1 MKNLFTSLI
10 VLTILAL
17 PLSGQGILS
26 ATKSHDDRTI
36 PSGCTV
42 ITISKGDKVFFG
54 GNDDYINPDS
64 WYWVEQG
71 DSSRY
76 GVIWIGTPDNPQQG
90 INEKGLAY
98 DANGLPRFEVNP
110 HTERT
115 PVRGEYYHNYIMQ
128 IMHECSTVEEV
139 IGWANKH
146 QRFPYMHD
154 QMHFA
159 DKKGD
164 AVIISAGKDGEM
176 VFTRKTAGDGFLVSS
191 NFNVANPSNG
201 FDYPCWRYDKANE
214 LLGKLIDNEEPLSNK
229 DITNVMDK
237 VHQEGASWTIET
249 LVADLV
255 NGVMY
260 LYYFYQYEYPV
271 IINIKDELASPREAG
286 PLSKLFPEDVQQEA
300 AQRYRQLTKTIRVND
315 FVGKSWSALIVIS
328 MILLFIIPPRKK
340 GLKFWIPAV
349 LVLGPVALLAR
360 LLTLNSGKT
369 SIWQNSIIEVIG
381 NLVPVVISYLVAII
395 VMILKMISGGVSQ
408 QTQAFFFLGLPLLTS
423 WIILQS
429 PILAIAGR
437 KNFVKFLFQRLPQV
451 VVTALLA
458 LATISP
464 VTMVLVKK
472 TLAMS
477 QIIPLSP
484 WIVMTWLAIII
495 AGSLIGGLFILLYEH
510 WAVKS
515 GYMAWNVFA
524 GSEGEVTTPGWSK
537 IWWWVLISTQVLL
550 AGFIAGIMLQK
561 ILAG

>member
-1 MKNLFTSLI
+1 
-10 VLTILAL
+10 
-17 PLSGQGILS
+17 
-26 ATKSHDDRTI
+26 
-36 PSGCTV
+36 
-42 ITISKGDKVFFG
+42 
-54 GNDDYINPDS
+54 
-64 WYWVEQG
+64 
-71 DSSRY
+71 
-76 GVIWIGTPDNPQQG
+76 
-90 INEKGLAY
+90 
-98 DANGLPRFEVNP
+98 
-110 HTERT
+110 
-115 PVRGEYYHNYIMQ
+115 
-128 IMHECSTVEEV
+128 
-139 IGWANKH
+139 
-146 QRFPYMHD
+146 
-154 QMHFA
+154 
-159 DKKGD
+159 
-164 AVIISAGKDGEM
+164 
-176 VFTRKTAGDGFLVSS
+176 
-191 NFNVANPSNG
+191 
-201 FDYPCWRYDKANE
+201 
-214 LLGKLIDNEEPLSNK
+214 
-229 DITNVMDK
+229 MDK

-484 WIVMTWLAIII
+484 WIVMTW
-495 AGSLIGGLFILLYEH
+495 GSSL
-510 WAVKS
+510 WPCSRTAT
-515 GYMAWNVFA
+515 W
-524 GSEGEVTTPGWSK
+524 
-537 IWWWVLISTQVLL
+537 IWRVSTE
-550 AGFIAGIMLQK
+550 
-561 ILAG
+561 